1 MEQQGIMRQLPT
13 DDQTIVDYL
22 YRIAGEYGEKA
33 AVLMG
38 DAALFCFMLPFRGSG
53 PMKRETTPHKLN
65 CQLSTRVLVTQQRQG
80 KLSCRIRQL
89 MAAIK

>member
-1 MEQQGIMRQLPT
+1 MEQQVIMRQLPT

-38 DAALFCFMLPFRGSG
+38 DAALS
-53 PMKRETTPHKLN
+53 
-65 CQLSTRVLVTQQRQG
+65 
-80 KLSCRIRQL
+80 
-89 MAAIK
+89 